1 MTVEAAFVTVTKSV
15 AGLLSNRSSSAL
27 STSAADA
34 SAAIASVRLPPAAV
48 GRNNVKSDAFGA
60 LITCCSP
67 SVPLPSR
74 VVSVVTLWPFSFGF
88 FRSILRA
95 RLISRSSS
103 PDCIAPP
110 GRVPLPSAR
119 TAMKLRWALASA
131 SATTTSKR
139 PVTSTLS
146 RWNFDDRVRCGV
158 LRPGSKPSSVI
169 VPFGV
174 PSNAVRG
181 TSIESSLTPVLPTKM
196 ILLPRP
202 LQASVVVTSPEPTLL
217 MSTSG
222 LCRQARTSSAFLP
235 YFGSSAD
242 NAVLSAST
250 RSPIVL
256 SVLRWSIVIRTSV
269 SSTNR
274 VNSILS
280 VAPLT
285 AGVPIAGAALPAKAN
300 LVGSELRPSSWYA
313 ASK

>member
-1 MTVEAAFVTVTKSV
+1 M
-15 AGLLSNRSSSAL
+15 
-27 STSAADA
+27 
-34 SAAIASVRLPPAAV
+34 
-48 GRNNVKSDAFGA
+48 
-60 LITCCSP
+60 
-67 SVPLPSR
+67 
-74 VVSVVTLWPFSFGF
+74 
-88 FRSILRA
+88 
-95 RLISRSSS
+95 
-103 PDCIAPP
+103 
-110 GRVPLPSAR
+110 
-119 TAMKLRWALASA
+119 
-131 SATTTSKR
+131 
-139 PVTSTLS
+139 
-146 RWNFDDRVRCGV
+146 
-158 LRPGSKPSSVI
+158 I

-285 AGVPIAGAALPAKAN
+285 AGVPIAGAAFPAKAN